1 MKVEP
6 FKSATH
12 NIYLYLRAI
21 GPGAQ
26 FRGTDIVQM
35 AYGHSLSALRLLR
48 KLRARGIINYK
59 CIDQNRSIYRLTW
72 IKREGSK

>member
-1 MKVEP
+1 MQP
-6 FKSATH
+6 FKSATN

-35 AYGHSLSALRLLR
+35 AYGHSLSALRILR
-48 KLRARGIINYK
+48 KLRERKQINYQ
-59 CIDQNRSIYRLTW
+59 CIDHNKSIYRLTW
-72 IKREGSK
+72 IKREALK